1 MYKIKEVKEVKCGMF
16 ASITL
21 IFIIKKRRRLKLKK
35 LASQFIS
42 FQDST
47 NDGLEPQARDR
58 SHSDPSKQKEEKREK
73 YHQTQL

>member
-1 MYKIKEVKEVKCGMF
+1 MWDVRKYY
-16 ASITL
+16 THL
-21 IFIIKKRRRLKLKK
+21 KKNKKLKVKK

-42 FQDST
+42 FQEDST

-73 YHQTQL
+73 YHQTQLWASN